1 MKIAFDAREAF
12 AVRAGK
18 GQVAFHL
25 LRELMAKDHEN
36 EYFVLVGAASGQE
49 FPRNFHE
56 VVVSGSGLFWHLAA
70 MKKFRELA
78 LDVYFSPTSYI
89 VPALASFK
97 SIIIVA
103 DMVAFLHIT
112 KHQAKATFVERLTLR
127 RAAKKC
133 SKIIT
138 ISESSK
144 RDIVKFFPETAE
156 KIHVIYPAQASH
168 EFAYPSEAGEKEFSA
183 LSLEP
188 GYILFV
194 GTIEPR
200 KNITGMLEAY
210 AKYKEQ
216 NASYKKFVIVGKKGW
231 HYDEVFA
238 AVTRLGIENDVVFT
252 GFVSDATLPYMYKNA
267 GCFFFASWYEGF
279 GLILLEAFKY
289 GCPVIS
295 SNTSSMPEVVGSAA
309 LLVSPADTNAM
320 AQALHDV
327 LGNAALREELIR
339 KGLEQEKKFSWEKNA
354 NETRDVIMSV
364 R

>member
-25 LRELMAKDHEN
+25 LRELMAQDHEN
-36 EYFVLVGAASGQE
+36 EYFVFVDAASGQV
-49 FPRNFHE
+49 FPENFHE
-56 VVVSGSGLFWHLAA
+56 VVVQGSGVFWHLAS
-70 MKKFRELA
+70 MRKFRELA

-97 SIIIVA
+97 TIIIVA
-103 DMVAFLHIT
+103 DMVAFLNIT

-144 RDIVKFFPETAE
+144 RDIVKFFPEVSE

-168 EFAYPSEAGEKEFSA
+168 DFVYPSEEGEKEFQA
-183 LSLEP
+183 LHLEA

-200 KNITGMLEAY
+200 KNIEGMLAAY
-210 AKYKEQ
+210 AAYKQ
-216 NASYKKFVIVGKKGW
+216 NNASYKKFVIVGKKGW

-238 AVTRLGIENDVVFT
+238 TVSRLGIEKDVVFT
-252 GFVSDATLPYMYKNA
+252 GFVSDAALPYVYKNA
-267 GCFFFASWYEGF
+267 GCFFFGSWYEGF

-295 SNTSSMPEVVGSAA
+295 SNTSSLPEVVGSAA
-309 LLVSPADTNAM
+309 LLVSPSDTSGM
-320 AQALHDV
+320 AKALNDV
-327 LGNAALREELIR
+327 LGNAALRRELIQ
-339 KGLEQEKKFSWEKNA
+339 KGFEQEKKFSWEKNA
-354 NETRDVIMSV
+354 RETLSVIMSV
-364 R
+364 K